1 MKSSSQGVL
10 SPCATGTPRP
20 IGPRNCFAQPL
31 DFHRSPKARRAPRR
45 AVPLRYL
52 CSVTAWPATACHLSG
67 GRRRAGAG
75 ECTSGDPVPA
85 APSAPL
91 LARDSASERRAAMPD
106 KSTRG
111 SSVGAQPT
119 TGRAGADRAL
129 QLGES
134 DRGPGVDAG
143 SHGARPATALG
154 VATTRARDHEPDAIC
169 RLLHGRRHVDRRRE
183 RRRPRAPCPWRLR
196 GSGTAPCRRDG
207 PAARRYGVLA
217 GAGPCCFGCPLER
230 VRLRLAPRVSRPF
243 QSAVPIGRAD
253 TPASDGSL
261 AWRAERRPV
270 ERRAGAPRR
279 SVRSGALAQRMW
291 VSTLC

>member
-1 MKSSSQGVL
+1 VQYRCDTYAA
-10 SPCATGTPRP
+10 SPRG
-20 IGPRNCFAQPL
+20 
-31 DFHRSPKARRAPRR
+31 
-45 AVPLRYL
+45 LRQL
-52 CSVTAWPATACHLSG
+52 VTS
-67 GRRRAGAG
+67 
-75 ECTSGDPVPA
+75 PA
-85 APSAPL
+85 AAVA
-91 LARDSASERRAAMPD
+91 LARANAQAATRCRQRPPPRCSHAIAQASDGLRCRT
-106 KSTRG
+106 K
-111 SSVGAQPT
+111 AQ
-119 TGRAGADRAL
+119 GDRAL
-129 QLGES
+129 APSRQQAGPAPTVRSQLGES